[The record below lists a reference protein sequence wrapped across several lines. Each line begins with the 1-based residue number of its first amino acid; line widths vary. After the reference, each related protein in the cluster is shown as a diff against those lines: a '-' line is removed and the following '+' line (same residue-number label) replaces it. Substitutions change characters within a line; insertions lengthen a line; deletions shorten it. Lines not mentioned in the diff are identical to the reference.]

1 MVASIAML
9 VIISFIPNVYAESE
23 FEQSLFEVFDWIN
36 EIISPSIQ
44 DPSLDNATQTNY
56 QEALDAGTESG
67 KKGVSLWF
75 GIHEFFVNLIFAGT
89 TSADLPIDKDLIV
102 IVSMLAV
109 GGLMISLIL
118 HLIKENSKIAI
129 IIVAILIALGLVGI
143 MIEF

>member
-36 EIISPSIQ
+36 EIVSPSIQ

-75 GIHEFFVNLIFAGT
+75 SIHQFFVDMIFAGS
-89 TSADLPIDKDLIV
+89 TSADLPLDKDLIV
-102 IVSMLAV
+102 IISMLAV
-109 GGLMISLIL
+109 GIMMIGLVM
-118 HLIKENSKIAI
+118 HLIKENTKIAV
-129 IIVAILIALGLVGI
+129 IVFGILIVLALFGI
-143 MIEF
+143 FVEF